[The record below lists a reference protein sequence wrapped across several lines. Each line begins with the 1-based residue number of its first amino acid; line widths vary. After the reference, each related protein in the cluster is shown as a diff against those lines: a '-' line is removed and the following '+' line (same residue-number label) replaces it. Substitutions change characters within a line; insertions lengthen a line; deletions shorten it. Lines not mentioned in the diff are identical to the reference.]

1 MARTK
6 QTARKSTGG
15 KAPRKQLA
23 TKAARW
29 SAPATGRVKAGS
41 VLHRLADE
49 VDSSSADDSSD
60 EEENVDTAELK
71 TSLGDALDGVANPGS
86 FAVSGVFN
94 GSPPAIEITGVGR
107 LAYPLCNEQAASI
120 ISKCGSRAPFGK
132 GTQTVVDE
140 SVRKAWQVEVA
151 SLKFVSKGVDWL
163 SVRLPKIVE
172 VAASGLGLSSTELG
186 IEAHLYKML
195 LYEEGGK
202 FDSHTDTEKELGM
215 FGSLVVQL
223 PAEHTGG
230 DLVVEHGK
238 EKKTVQFS
246 VDSDERMT
254 WAAFYADCK
263 HTLMSVESGLRL
275 VLAFN
280 LVRTR
285 PTSPGVDNILKAPTQ
300 PDSQAHALRRVVVDW
315 INGNRRLTRLLI
327 PLEHK
332 YTEASCSIQN
342 LKGADLA
349 KYRVLSST
357 TKADDCDEAL
367 FSVGLALLEKHDT
380 GTCEDDGGGTTDTAM
395 AAVAEAD
402 GTTTMITAVE
412 AKRWARWRK
421 QSTLLWRGMDKETT
435 FLRSTL
441 MRWRPRW
448 SAWTMPRSFF
458 ATARPTSSTRATRA
472 TTRGPQKS
480 GITALCWLSGPTSS
494 SAVPLQMA
502 QKS

>member
-1 MARTK
+1 MARVK

-23 TKAARW
+23 TKAARK
-29 SAPATGRVKAGS
+29 SAPATGGVKAGS
-41 VLHRLADE
+41 LLHRLADE
-49 VDSSSADDSSD
+49 VDSSADDSSD
-60 EEENVDTAELK
+60 EDEKVETAELK
-71 TSLGDALDGVANPGS
+71 TSLGDALDGVDNFGS
-86 FAVSGVFN
+86 FAVSGVFK

-107 LAYPLCNEQAASI
+107 LAYPLCKEQAASI

-132 GTQTVVDE
+132 GTKTVVDE
-140 SVRKAWQVEVA
+140 SVRKAWQVEVS
-151 SLKFVSKGVDWL
+151 SLKFVSKDVNWL
-163 SVRLPKIVE
+163 SARLPEIVE
-172 VAASGLGLSSTELG
+172 MAATGLGLSSTQLG
-186 IEAHLYKML
+186 IKAHLYKML

-202 FDSHTDTEKELGM
+202 FDSHMDTEKELGM

-223 PAEHTGG
+223 PAQHTGG

-238 EKKTVQFS
+238 EKKTVRFS
-246 VDSDERMT
+246 VDSDECMT

-263 HTLMSVESGLRL
+263 HTLMPVESGLRL

-285 PTSPGVDNILKAPTQ
+285 SSPGVDNALKAPTQ

-332 YTEASCSIQN
+332 YTEASCSIQS

-357 TKADDCDEAL
+357 TKSDDCDEPL

-380 GTCEDDGGGTTDTAM
+380 GTCEDDGDYYGRGRRGRWGDDYDDYGGEGTMGEVEDTEYSV
-395 AAVAEAD
+395 VAWDGKGDNFPEIDAD
-402 GTTTMITAVE
+402 ALETEVV
-412 AKRWARWRK
+412 W
-421 QSTLLWRGMDKETT
+421 MDDAEEL
-435 FLRSTL
+435 FCH
-441 MRWRPRW
+441 
-448 SAWTMPRSFF
+448 SA
-458 ATARPTSSTRATRA
+458 TSAQYE
-472 TTRGPQKS
+472 GHQ
-480 GITALCWLSGPTSS
+480 GDWLC
-494 SAVPLQMA
+494 SAQC
-502 QKS
+502 